1 MNDLA
6 RGKWG
11 RALLLEYVVVEVATV
26 LLIRRNLNVACSV
39 ASILLKAREI
49 DFVPCSELFVD
60 TLETFRNQVGTELSF
75 VDAAMIAAA
84 HRYQAR
90 HIATF
95 DREFA
100 RLKDITVVP

>member
-6 RGKWG
+6 LGKWG

-26 LLIRRNLNVACSV
+26 MLMRRNLNVARSV
-39 ASILLKAREI
+39 ASILLQAREI
-49 DFVPCSELFVD
+49 DFVPCSELFLD
-60 TLETFRNQVGTELSF
+60 SLEAFRNQVGTEFSF
-75 VDAAMIAAA
+75 VDAAIIAAA

-100 RLKDITVVP
+100 RLKGITVVP